1 MVKKFLTYFLPDEER
16 RDPRFKEELERL
28 SLFGLRIVGGVDI
41 AAPLFTVAV
50 GLAWV
55 PEMQQHFR
63 IAGPLGIFMLGIV
76 TLGLSFWSPVK
87 PFARW
92 LGILNGFFVFVA
104 LVYAEAD
111 VAEPV
116 FVLSGNVTVI
126 MLVGIAALPL
136 QPLHALALGLSM
148 AVFHLA
154 VTSPMGLAA
163 IEPGRIPMFILSLSQ
178 TTLTAC
184 VLTVVVYQ
192 QRVRGYQARRAAQHA
207 FEELKQAQSR
217 LLVTQNAASQG
228 RLAAALSHELNSPI
242 GALSSAIETLAS
254 AYKKQESGFQEGARL
269 KDVIYGASDSAR
281 QSIERLMRIVERM
294 KQLTNLDRAE
304 EQMVDLNELWSSS
317 VDLLRGEL
325 DPKANVL
332 LELNSLPRL
341 KCKPQ
346 QMSAV
351 FTNLLR
357 NSANSMDR
365 RGTIQITSDRRGSEI
380 VLEVRDDGRGISPD
394 RLSLLFDPTFRVEGQ
409 RVSTTNWGLFVSR
422 SIIAEHGGQIEIES
436 TEGRGTTARISLPI
450 VATAV

>member
-1 MVKKFLTYFLPDEER
+1 M
-16 RDPRFKEELERL
+16 
-28 SLFGLRIVGGVDI
+28 
-41 AAPLFTVAV
+41 
-50 GLAWV
+50 
-55 PEMQQHFR
+55 
-63 IAGPLGIFMLGIV
+63 
-76 TLGLSFWSPVK
+76 
-87 PFARW
+87 
-92 LGILNGFFVFVA
+92 
-104 LVYAEAD
+104 
-111 VAEPV
+111 
-116 FVLSGNVTVI
+116 
-126 MLVGIAALPL
+126 
-136 QPLHALALGLSM
+136 
-148 AVFHLA
+148 
-154 VTSPMGLAA
+154 
-163 IEPGRIPMFILSLSQ
+163 
-178 TTLTAC
+178 
-184 VLTVVVYQ
+184 
-192 QRVRGYQARRAAQHA
+192 
-207 FEELKQAQSR
+207 
-217 LLVTQNAASQG
+217 
-228 RLAAALSHELNSPI
+228 
-242 GALSSAIETLAS
+242 
-254 AYKKQESGFQEGARL
+254 

-357 NSANSMDR
+357 NAANSMDR

-422 SIIAEHGGQIEIES
+422 SIVAEHGGQIEIES

-450 VATAV
+450 EAATA